1 MDSVSSTPALDALAL
16 QLLEEKVSG
25 PREWGVGT
33 EINPTLPLPPTPTKL
48 PNPAQ
53 GKPSKGQGGCSEK
66 EAPLLA

>member
-48 PNPAQ
+48 Q